1 MRLLARIA
9 FWCYVVLL
17 FTATHW
23 PNLRIESAY
32 MERPD
37 ILIHLTCFGT
47 WAALLILSGY
57 MAKGARDPM
66 AESRGVRG
74 WVGIVT
80 QPRVVALAWLVA
92 LLYAAF
98 DELSQGIPG
107 LGRTVAWD
115 DYGANATGIT
125 LACLAAIA
133 IGRVWG
139 KPSRPRV

>member
-1 MRLLARIA
+1 LARAA
-9 FWCYVVLL
+9 FWCYVVVL

-57 MAKGARDPM
+57 MARGASDPL

-74 WVGIVT
+74 WVGMVT
-80 QPRVVALAWLVA
+80 QPRVVGLAWVVA
-92 LLYAAF
+92 VGYAAF

-107 LGRTVAWD
+107 LGRTVGWD
-115 DYGANATGIT
+115 DYGANCTGIT
-125 LACLAAIA
+125 LAAVGALVV
-133 IGRVWG
+133 GRVWG
-139 KPSRPRV
+139 GVGR